1 MKQVVRCGNCNTIIK
16 RNGNFT
22 AMLTEMPTVNGM
34 KMPEIKLTIKL
45 CRECARKTGYKVKN
59 EPIQSN

>member
-1 MKQVVRCGNCNTIIK
+1 MKQVVRCGNCNNIIK
-16 RNGNFT
+16 RNGSFT

-45 CRECARKTGYKVKN
+45 CRECAAKAGYKVKG
-59 EPIQSN
+59 ESL